1 MKTIVKLP
9 LRRYSTTELAPHYG
23 KSPRQFRRELALV
36 KYKYGKLNGQKWEI
50 PQIEMIFADFGR
62 PDIEIEEEKTPN
74 YLSNKNEAA

>member
-36 KYKYGKLNGQKWEI
+36 KHKYGKLNGQKWEI

-62 PDIEIEEEKTPN
+62 PDIELEEEKTLN
-74 YLSNKNEAA
+74 